1 MLDLLLAWGE
11 RRPKAVLP
19 NSNYDAVLRELALTI
34 LPQKLVHRAAVLAGQ
49 FIDESAVWIFLTAGD
64 GLGAF
69 GISAAAPASLRLG
82 R

>member
-49 FIDESAVWIFLTAGD
+49 LVDECAVRIFLAAGD
-64 GLGAF
+64 SLGSF
-69 GISAAAPASLRLG
+69 
-82 R
+82 